1 MGDQLASNP
10 EALRLFFTEDI
21 YLVQQGAEESATS
34 PLTAVHLVPLS
45 LETSE
50 TNTPDPNSILIQ
62 ENRPAQ
68 LQEDVEESLPLVQ
81 EAASPY
87 TPLLTKAPIDTLNQ
101 SDEPQVSS
109 PKLESSFVYLG
120 KNARNI
126 LILVYDELNEVTTE
140 AGREVFKNIVKAKS
154 LTANDYAILN
164 YASYKDSTFN
174 ELGDFFSAKA
184 ILTFGVKPVQLGI
197 KDYPQHTVITHEGVR
212 MMFSADLH
220 ELSMDTNIKRALWMA
235 LKEMEL

>member
-21 YLVQQGAEESATS
+21 YLVQQGTEESPTS
-34 PLTAVHLVPLS
+34 PLGAVHLVPQS
-45 LETSE
+45 PETSE
-50 TNTPDPNSILIQ
+50 TNALDPNSILIQ
-62 ENRPAQ
+62 ENLPAQ
-68 LQEDVEESLPLVQ
+68 LKEEVEENLPLVE
-81 EAASPY
+81 EAASSY
-87 TPLLTKAPIDTLNQ
+87 TPSLTKTPIEALDQ
-101 SDEPQVSS
+101 ADEPQLSS

-154 LTANDYAILN
+154 LSANDYAILN
-164 YASYKDSTFN
+164 YASYKDSTFK
-174 ELGDFFSAKA
+174 ELSDFFRAKA
-184 ILTFGVKPVQLGI
+184 ILTFGVKPLQLGI
-197 KDYPQHTVITHEGVR
+197 TDYPQHTVITHEGVR
-212 MMFSADLH
+212 MMFSADLQ
-220 ELSMDTNIKRALWMA
+220 ELSMDTNIKRALWRA